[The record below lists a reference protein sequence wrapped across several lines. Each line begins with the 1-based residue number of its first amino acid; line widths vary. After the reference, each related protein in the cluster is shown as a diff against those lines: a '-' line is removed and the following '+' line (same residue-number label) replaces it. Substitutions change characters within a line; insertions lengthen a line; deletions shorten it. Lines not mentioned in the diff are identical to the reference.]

1 MLSHSISEFVRGDG
15 SFRVARLCIY
25 QSVDVA
31 GTGAALAPTV
41 KGKGREGK
49 DSNEN
54 QKTRRFE
61 MNTSKPS
68 IVFCHGIWADGSSFS
83 KVIPPL
89 QAEGCEVMAAQYGLD
104 TREGDVATV
113 KRTLGQ
119 VSSPVILVGHWD
131 PTVTNRLAK
140 DHEVILFDNAGVE
153 ASGGETPYTVV
164 EMTQLCVAFCRA
176 LGFNAIHI

>member
-1 MLSHSISEFVRGDG
+1 
-15 SFRVARLCIY
+15 
-25 QSVDVA
+25 
-31 GTGAALAPTV
+31 
-41 KGKGREGK
+41 
-49 DSNEN
+49 
-54 QKTRRFE
+54 

-68 IVFCHGIWADGSSFS
+68 IVFCHGIWADGSSLS

-89 QAEGCEVMAAQYGLD
+89 QAEGCEVMAAYYGLD

-113 KRTLGQ
+113 KRTLGR

-176 LGFNAIHI
+176 LGFNAIHIVGFSLGGMIAQQLALDHPRLVQRLILLGTGRRRGEGSNES